1 MLSIEMIKSFI
12 EYHIDMTRRVWDA
25 INEITDEQF
34 LADDVYSR
42 GSIRNLMVHLASTDR
57 RWLAGLKNLEDV
69 GHLTLD
75 DYSTRVSARETFE
88 STAKDLSEYA
98 STLTADALNNPTDKV
113 EQPQWQILLHLVN
126 HGTDHRATVL
136 QQLNEFGVDTFAQD
150 FIIWL
155 WERK

>member
-1 MLSIEMIKSFI
+1 MELELIKTFI
-12 EYHIDMTRRVWDA
+12 EYHIDMTRRVWDS

-34 LADDVYSR
+34 LADDAYSR

-69 GHLTLD
+69 GHLTFE
-75 DYSTRVSARETFE
+75 DYSTRTAAREIFE
-88 STAKDLSEYA
+88 SVLKDLAEYA
-98 STLTADALNNPTDKV
+98 STLTDSDLSSPNDKV
-113 EQPQWQILLHLVN
+113 AEPRWQVILHIIN

-136 QQLNEFGVDTFAQD
+136 QRLHEFGAPTFDQD

-155 WERK
+155 WSRK